1 MTGWLITGA
10 GGMLGQE
17 LTGALRQ
24 AGEQVTALDRA
35 GLDVTDPA
43 AVTACLAAASPAV
56 VVNCAAW
63 TAVDLAEEYEAAAL
77 AVNGTGAANLAAAC
91 ARTGARL
98 VQIST
103 DYVFGAAGRGRYAED
118 DPPAPLNA
126 YGRTKLAGERAALEA
141 GGWVVRTAWLYGTH
155 GPNFVRAMLGRARA
169 GAAVTVVDDQYGQP
183 TWTAEVAGRVLALAR
198 AGAAPG
204 VYHATS
210 TGSTTWCGLAR
221 AVYRLAGADPAL
233 VTPVTTA
240 AYPRPAPR
248 PGCSVLGHDGWA
260 RAGLAAPAHWADA
273 LGQAFPALETVLT
286 GTAG

>member
-1 MTGWLITGA
+1 MTRWMVTGA

-24 AGEQVTALDRA
+24 AGERVTALDRA

-43 AVTACLAAASPAV
+43 AVTDCLAATGPAV

-63 TAVDLAEEYEAAAL
+63 TAVDLAEEREAEAL

-91 ARTGARL
+91 ARRGARL

-103 DYVFGAAGRGRYAED
+103 DYVFGAAGRDRYAED

-126 YGRTKLAGERAALEA
+126 YGRTKLAGERAVLAT
-141 GGWVVRTAWLYGTH
+141 GGWVVRTAWLYGAH
-155 GPNFVRAMLGRARA
+155 GPNFVRTMLGRAQS
-169 GAAVTVVDDQYGQP
+169 GAAVTVVDDQRGQP
-183 TWTAEVAGRVLALAR
+183 TWTAEVAGRVLALAQS
-198 AGAAPG
+198 GAAPG
-204 VYHATS
+204 VYHATGA
-210 TGSTTWCGLAR
+210 GSTTWYGLAR
-221 AVYRLAGADPAL
+221 EVYRLAGADPAL

-240 AYPRPAPR
+240 AYPRPAAR

-260 RAGLAAPAHWADA
+260 QAGLAAPADWADA
-273 LGQAFPALETVLT
+273 LRQALPALV
-286 GTAG
+286 